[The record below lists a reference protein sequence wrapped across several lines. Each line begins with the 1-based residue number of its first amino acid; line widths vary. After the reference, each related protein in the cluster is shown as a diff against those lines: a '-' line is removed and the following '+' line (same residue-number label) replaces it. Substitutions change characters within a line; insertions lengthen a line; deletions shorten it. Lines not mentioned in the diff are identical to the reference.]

1 MENLGLC
8 EAKRPQRNEVRTEHV
23 MAVYLDY
30 NASAPIDER
39 VLERMIEV
47 YRFHYG
53 NADSR
58 THIFGTEAKE
68 IVSEA
73 RRTIANILSV
83 DSTDVF
89 FTSGATESNNMA
101 ILGLLDHALESG
113 RNHFI
118 TTSIEHKSVLEAMKY
133 LQKKGCVV
141 DFVSPDTSGR
151 IKPEQ
156 ILSLVTEKTLL
167 VSMMHVNSETGI
179 IQPIE
184 EVGEVLSKTKTY
196 FHIDATQGFGKLNE
210 SLRRTKYNM
219 LSITAHKLGGPQGI
233 GAFVLRRDRTY
244 RRPPVKQLMYGGQQ
258 ERGYRPGT
266 TPVALVAG
274 FALAAELCDKEA
286 SQHMEACRKIKNDF
300 LSAIEGLKYSL
311 NGDQAYCLPTTVN
324 ISFHGVDAE
333 GIFLALKNDYAF
345 SNGSAC
351 NSGSH
356 APSYALTAMGLN
368 ENRISEAVRISWV
381 HNTQADFT
389 PLTIYVRS
397 ISE

>member
-1 MENLGLC
+1 
-8 EAKRPQRNEVRTEHV
+8 
-23 MAVYLDY
+23 MATYLDY

-39 VLERMIEV
+39 VLERMVDV
-47 YRFHYG
+47 YRSHYG

-58 THIFGTEAKE
+58 THIFGTEAQE
-68 IVSEA
+68 IVSSA
-73 RRTIANILSV
+73 RKTIADILAI

-101 ILGLLDHALESG
+101 ILGLLDYALETG

-141 DFVSPDTSGR
+141 DFVSPDASGR

-156 ILSLVTEKTLL
+156 ILDLVTDKTLL

-184 EVGEVLSKTKTY
+184 DVGAALAKTKTY
-196 FHIDATQGFGKLNE
+196 FHIDATQGFGKLND
-210 SLRRTKYNM
+210 SLRKIKYNM
-219 LSITAHKLGGPQGI
+219 LSITAHKLGGPQGV
-233 GAFVLRRDRTY
+233 GAFIMRRDRTY

-274 FALAAELCDKEA
+274 FALAAELCDKESTA
-286 SQHMEACRKIKNDF
+286 HMESCK
-300 LSAIEGLKYSL
+300 AIRQSFMEAIQGLKYSL
-311 NGDQAYCLPTTVN
+311 NGDQKYCLPSTIN

-333 GIFLALKNDYAF
+333 GIFLAVKENYAF

-356 APSYALTAMGLN
+356 ALSYVLTAMGLD
-368 ENRISEAVRISWV
+368 EARISEAVRISWSHDTKV
-381 HNTQADFT
+381 DFST
-389 PLTIYVRS
+389 LTDYVRS
-397 ISE
+397 MTE

>member
-1 MENLGLC
+1 
-8 EAKRPQRNEVRTEHV
+8 

-39 VLERMIEV
+39 VLEQMVDV
-47 YRFHYG
+47 YRSHYG

-58 THIFGTEAKE
+58 THIFGTDAKE
-68 IVSEA
+68 IVSSA
-73 RRTIANILSV
+73 RKTIAEILAV

-89 FTSGATESNNMA
+89 FTSGSTESNNMA
-101 ILGLLDHALESG
+101 IIGLLDYALESG

-133 LQKKGCVV
+133 LQEKGCVV
-141 DFVSPDTSGR
+141 DFVSPDASGR

-156 ILSLVTEKTLL
+156 ILSLVTDKTLL

-184 EVGEVLSKTKTY
+184 DVGTALAGTKTY
-196 FHIDATQGFGKLNE
+196 FHVDATQGFGKLND
-210 SLRRTKYNM
+210 SLRKTKYSM
-219 LSITAHKLGGPQGI
+219 LSITAHKLSGPQGI
-233 GAFVLRRDRTY
+233 GAFIMRRDRTY
-244 RRPPVKQLMYGGQQ
+244 RRPPIKPLMYGGQQ

-286 SQHMEACRKIKNDF
+286 TAHMESCKAIKQSF
-300 LSAIEGLKYSL
+300 LEALHGLCYTL
-311 NGDQAYCLPTTVN
+311 NGDQEYCLPSTIN

-333 GIFLALKNDYAF
+333 GIFLALKEDYAF

-356 APSYALTAMGLN
+356 APSYVLTAMGLD
-368 ENRISEAVRISWV
+368 ETRVSEAIRISWNY
-381 HNTQADFT
+381 NTKVDFSA
-389 PLTIYVRS
+389 LVDYIKS
-397 ISE
+397 IAE

>member
-1 MENLGLC
+1 
-8 EAKRPQRNEVRTEHV
+8 
-23 MAVYLDY
+23 MAIYLDY
-30 NASAPIDER
+30 NASAPIEER
-39 VLERMIEV
+39 VLERMIDV
-47 YRFHYG
+47 YRSHYG

-68 IVSEA
+68 IVTTSRKA
-73 RRTIANILSV
+73 IADILGV

-89 FTSGATESNNMA
+89 FTSGSTESNNMA
-101 ILGLLDHALESG
+101 IVGLLDYALESG

-133 LQKKGCVV
+133 LQQKGCSV
-141 DFVSPDTSGR
+141 DFVSPDSSGR
-151 IKPEQ
+151 IRPEQ
-156 ILSLVTEKTLL
+156 ILNLVTEKTLL

-184 EVGEVLSKTKTY
+184 EVGEALSKTKTY
-196 FHIDATQGFGKLNE
+196 FHIDATQGFGKLNQC
-210 SLRRTKYNM
+210 LRKAKYNM
-219 LSITAHKLGGPQGI
+219 LSITAHKLGGPQGV
-233 GAFVLRRDRTY
+233 GAFVLRRDKTY

-274 FALAAELCDKEA
+274 FALAAEICEQESA
-286 SQHMEACRKIKNDF
+286 MHAEHCQNIKNSF
-300 LSAIEGLKYSL
+300 LNAISGLNYTI
-311 NGDQAYCLPTTVN
+311 NGDQNYCLPSTIN

-333 GIFLALKNDYAF
+333 GIFLAIKEDYAF

-356 APSYALTAMGLN
+356 APSYVLTAMGLD
-368 ENRISEAVRISWV
+368 ENRISEAIRVSWNY
-381 HNTQADFT
+381 NTQVDFT
-389 PLTIYVRS
+389 SLIDYVKA
-397 ISE
+397 ITE

>member
-1 MENLGLC
+1 
-8 EAKRPQRNEVRTEHV
+8 

-30 NASAPIDER
+30 NASTPIDEK

-47 YRFHYG
+47 YRSHYG

-58 THIFGTEAKE
+58 THVFGTDAKE
-68 IVSEA
+68 IVSSA
-73 RRTIANILSV
+73 RKTIAEILAV

-89 FTSGATESNNMA
+89 FTSGSTESNNMA
-101 ILGLLDHALESG
+101 ILGLLDYAMESG

-118 TTSIEHKSVLEAMKY
+118 TTSIEHKSVLEAMKH
-133 LQKKGCVV
+133 LQEKGCVV
-141 DFVSPDTSGR
+141 DFVSPDDSGR

-156 ILSLVTEKTLL
+156 ILDLVTEKTLL
-167 VSMMHVNSETGI
+167 VSMMHVNSETGV

-184 EVGEVLSKTKTY
+184 EVGTALAGRKTY
-196 FHIDATQGFGKLNE
+196 FHIDATQGFGKLND
-210 SLRRTKYNM
+210 SLRNVKYNM
-219 LSITAHKLGGPQGI
+219 LSITAHKLGGPQGV
-233 GAFVLRRDRTY
+233 GAFIMRRDRTY

-286 SQHMEACRKIKNDF
+286 AAHMKSCGTIKQSF
-300 LSAIEGLKYSL
+300 LAAVKGLNYTV
-311 NGDQAYCLPTTVN
+311 NGDQEYCLPSTIN

-333 GIFLALKNDYAF
+333 GIFLATKEEYAF

-356 APSYALTAMGLN
+356 APSYVLTAMGLD
-368 ENRISEAVRISWV
+368 EARVSEAVRISWNQ
-381 HNTQADFT
+381 NTKVDFSA
-389 PLTIYVRS
+389 LIDYVSS
-397 ISE
+397 ITE

>member
-1 MENLGLC
+1 
-8 EAKRPQRNEVRTEHV
+8 

-30 NASAPIDER
+30 NASSPVDER
-39 VLERMIEV
+39 VLECMIEV
-47 YRFHYG
+47 YRSHYG

-68 IVSEA
+68 IVTTSRKA
-73 RRTIANILSV
+73 IADILGV

-89 FTSGATESNNMA
+89 FTSGSTESNNMA
-101 ILGLLDHALESG
+101 IVGLLDYALESG

-133 LQKKGCVV
+133 LQEKGCSV
-141 DFVSPDTSGR
+141 DFVSPDSSGR
-151 IKPEQ
+151 IRPEK
-156 ILSLVTEKTLL
+156 ILDLVTEKTLL

-184 EVGEVLSKTKTY
+184 EVGEALSKTKTY
-196 FHIDATQGFGKLNE
+196 FHIDATQGFGKLNQ
-210 SLRRTKYNM
+210 SLRKAKYNM
-219 LSITAHKLGGPQGI
+219 LSITAHKIGGPQGV
-233 GAFVLRRDRTY
+233 GAFVLRRDKTY

-274 FALAAELCDKEA
+274 FALAAEICEQESA
-286 SQHMEACRKIKNDF
+286 MHAEHCQNIKNSF
-300 LSAIEGLKYSL
+300 LNAISGLNYTI
-311 NGDQAYCLPTTVN
+311 NGDQNYCLPSTIN

-333 GIFLALKNDYAF
+333 GIFLAIKEDYAF

-356 APSYALTAMGLN
+356 APSYVLTAMGLD
-368 ENRISEAVRISWV
+368 ENRISEAIRVSWNY
-381 HNTQADFT
+381 NTQVDFT
-389 PLTIYVRS
+389 SLIDYVKA
-397 ISE
+397 ITE

>member
-1 MENLGLC
+1 
-8 EAKRPQRNEVRTEHV
+8 
-23 MAVYLDY
+23 MAIYLDY
-30 NASAPIDER
+30 NASAPIEER
-39 VLERMIEV
+39 VLERMIDV
-47 YRFHYG
+47 YRSHYG

-68 IVSEA
+68 IVTTS
-73 RRTIANILSV
+73 RKIIADILAV

-89 FTSGATESNNMA
+89 FTSGSTESNNMA
-101 ILGLLDHALESG
+101 IVGLLDYALESG

-133 LQKKGCVV
+133 LQEKGCSV
-141 DFVSPDTSGR
+141 DFVSPDSSGR
-151 IKPEQ
+151 IRPEQ
-156 ILSLVTEKTLL
+156 ILNLVTEKTLL

-184 EVGEVLSKTKTY
+184 EVGEALSKTKTY
-196 FHIDATQGFGKLNE
+196 FHIDATQGFGKLNQ
-210 SLRRTKYNM
+210 SLRKAKYNM
-219 LSITAHKLGGPQGI
+219 LSITAHKLGGPQGV
-233 GAFVLRRDRTY
+233 GAFVLRRDKTY

-274 FALAAELCDKEA
+274 FALAAEICEQESA
-286 SQHMEACRKIKNDF
+286 MHAEHCQNIKNSF
-300 LSAIEGLKYSL
+300 LNAISGLNYTI
-311 NGDQAYCLPTTVN
+311 NGDQNYCLPSTIN

-333 GIFLALKNDYAF
+333 GIFLAIKEDYAF

-356 APSYALTAMGLN
+356 APSYVLTAMGLD
-368 ENRISEAVRISWV
+368 ENRISEAIRVSWNY
-381 HNTQADFT
+381 NTQVDFT
-389 PLTIYVRS
+389 SLIDYVKA
-397 ISE
+397 ITE